1 VIAVNKFAKND
12 RGTPMLSFMYKHVA
26 QQTDKNSAACGR
38 QGGDIIFDAYT
49 NGDILFTHSLVETL
63 EEVRR
68 LWAASI
74 KAGERRGVMVV
85 GKRTNVDFRASDPLD
100 NDDEVVAKSGLGTL
114 FQNDAEDYF
123 IYSRGSRNWDKMP
136 HFVVG
141 RRAYD
146 NWSPLSWPAP
156 SPTLS
161 PTDPVPRGLLTLCV
175 QPHMCCAHVRV
186 CVCARACACAR
197 AWACACAC
205 ACAWACGSIDDWD
218 GGWSG
223 QAGGQQLPR
232 RQDGP
237 DRRDQYH
244 PRTAPHSLRWQQGR
258 AQERRR
264 QRPQHSRAQPDDE
277 QVSGSARVGPRQ
289 NRPCPFFHETQ
300 GRQRQDGATQRQCR
314 QQARAICA
322 QASVTLTVAAL
333 VFA

>member
-1 VIAVNKFAKND
+1 
-12 RGTPMLSFMYKHVA
+12 MLSFMYKHVA

-146 NWSPLSWPAP
+146 NWLVDNSYHDDKMDLIDATNTILALHLTAADGNKAGHKKGADNDHNIHAHNPMTSKSVGAHEWDHGKTDHAHFFTKHKGGSVKMVRRSVNAGSRRVPSAP
-156 SPTLS
+156 KP
-161 PTDPVPRGLLTLCV
+161 
-175 QPHMCCAHVRV
+175 
-186 CVCARACACAR
+186 
-197 AWACACAC
+197 
-205 ACAWACGSIDDWD
+205 
-218 GGWSG
+218 
-223 QAGGQQLPR
+223 
-232 RQDGP
+232 
-237 DRRDQYH
+237 
-244 PRTAPHSLRWQQGR
+244 
-258 AQERRR
+258 R
-264 QRPQHSRAQPDDE
+264 QR
-277 QVSGSARVGPRQ
+277 
-289 NRPCPFFHETQ
+289 
-300 GRQRQDGATQRQCR
+300 
-314 QQARAICA
+314 
-322 QASVTLTVAAL
+322 
-333 VFA
+333 